1 MDTLIAR
8 GLTCVTVLDVSGAAL
23 HRARTRLADAAAAVT
38 WIEADVSTDLWLEP
52 MDIWH
57 DRAVFHFL
65 TAPADR
71 IRYLGHVRRTLKVQG
86 SAVVATFALDGP
98 ESCSGL
104 PVARYSPE
112 TLAAE
117 FGEGFVLVE
126 ALPYLHRT
134 PWGSLQSFQYS
145 RLVRVF

>member
-1 MDTLIAR
+1 VDTLVAH
-8 GLTCVTVLDVSGAAL
+8 GLTCLTVLDVSGAAL
-23 HRARTRLADAAAAVT
+23 RRAQSRLGDKAATVR
-38 WIEADVSTDLWLEP
+38 WIDADVTTAWSLEP

-65 TAPADR
+65 TAPDDR
-71 IRYLGHVRRTLKVQG
+71 NRYLAHVRRTLKVHG

-117 FGEGFVLVE
+117 FGEGFTLVE
-126 ALPYLHRT
+126 TLPYLHRT
-134 PWGSLQSFQYS
+134 PWGSVQSFQYS
-145 RLVRVF
+145 RLMRVS